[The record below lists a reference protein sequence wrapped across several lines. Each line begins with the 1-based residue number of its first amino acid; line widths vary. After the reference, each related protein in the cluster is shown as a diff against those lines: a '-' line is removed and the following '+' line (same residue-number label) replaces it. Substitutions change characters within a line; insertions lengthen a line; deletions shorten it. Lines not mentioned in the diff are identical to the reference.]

1 MSDYENGKRLMCEHV
16 IHLKKISVEGGS
28 DTIINESISVP
39 RRLMKV
45 LLLLLLLLLLFYKP
59 YVAGV
64 RDSEKTSQ
72 IRSTVKE

>member
-16 IHLKKISVEGGS
+16 IHLKTISVEGGS

-45 LLLLLLLLLLFYKP
+45 LLLLLLFYKP

>member
-1 MSDYENGKRLMCEHV
+1 MCEHV
-16 IHLKKISVEGGS
+16 IHLKTISVEGGS

-45 LLLLLLLLLLFYKP
+45 LLLLLLLFYKP

>member
-16 IHLKKISVEGGS
+16 IHLKTISVEGGS

-45 LLLLLLLLLLFYKP
+45 LLLLLLLFYKP

>member
-1 MSDYENGKRLMCEHV
+1 MSDYENGKRLMCEHA
-16 IHLKKISVEGGS
+16 IHLKTISVEGGS

-45 LLLLLLLLLLFYKP
+45 LLLLLLLFYKP

>member
-16 IHLKKISVEGGS
+16 IHLKTISVEGGS
-28 DTIINESISVP
+28 DTIIDESISVP

-45 LLLLLLLLLLFYKP
+45 LLLLLLLFYKP

>member
-1 MSDYENGKRLMCEHV
+1 MSDDENGKRLMCEHV
-16 IHLKKISVEGGS
+16 IHLKTISVEGGS
-28 DTIINESISVP
+28 DTIIDESISVP

-45 LLLLLLLLLLFYKP
+45 LLLLLLLFYKP

>member
-1 MSDYENGKRLMCEHV
+1 MCEHV
-16 IHLKKISVEGGS
+16 IHLKTISVEGGS

-45 LLLLLLLLLLFYKP
+45 LLLLLLLFYKP

-72 IRSTVKE
+72 IRPTVKE

>member
-1 MSDYENGKRLMCEHV
+1 MCEHV
-16 IHLKKISVEGGS
+16 ILLKTISVEGGS

-45 LLLLLLLLLLFYKP
+45 LLLLLLLFYKP

>member
-45 LLLLLLLLLLFYKP
+45 LLLLLLLLLFYKP

>member
-1 MSDYENGKRLMCEHV
+1 MRARL
-16 IHLKKISVEGGS
+16 HLKTISVEGGS

-45 LLLLLLLLLLFYKP
+45 LLLLLLLFYKP

>member
-1 MSDYENGKRLMCEHV
+1 MCEHV
-16 IHLKKISVEGGS
+16 IHLKTISVEGGS

-45 LLLLLLLLLLFYKP
+45 LLLLLLLLFYKP

>member
-1 MSDYENGKRLMCEHV
+1 MCEHV
-16 IHLKKISVEGGS
+16 IHLKTISVEGGS
-28 DTIINESISVP
+28 DTILNESISVP

-45 LLLLLLLLLLFYKP
+45 LLLLLLLFYKP

>member
-16 IHLKKISVEGGS
+16 IHLKTISVEGGS

-45 LLLLLLLLLLFYKP
+45 LLLLLFYKP

>member
-1 MSDYENGKRLMCEHV
+1 MCEHV
-16 IHLKKISVEGGS
+16 IHLKTISVEGGS
-28 DTIINESISVP
+28 DTIINENISVP

-45 LLLLLLLLLLFYKP
+45 LLLLLLLFYKP

>member
-1 MSDYENGKRLMCEHV
+1 MCEHV
-16 IHLKKISVEGGS
+16 IHLKTISVEGGS

-45 LLLLLLLLLLFYKP
+45 LLLLLLLLLFYKP

>member
-1 MSDYENGKRLMCEHV
+1 MCEHV
-16 IHLKKISVEGGS
+16 IHLKTISVEGGS

-39 RRLMKV
+39 RRLMMV
-45 LLLLLLLLLLFYKP
+45 LLLLLLLFYKP

>member
-45 LLLLLLLLLLFYKP
+45 LLLLLLLFYKP

>member
-1 MSDYENGKRLMCEHV
+1 MCEHV
-16 IHLKKISVEGGS
+16 IHLKTISVEGGS

-45 LLLLLLLLLLFYKP
+45 LLLLLLFYKP

>member
-1 MSDYENGKRLMCEHV
+1 MCEHV
-16 IHLKKISVEGGS
+16 IHLKTISVEGGS

-45 LLLLLLLLLLFYKP
+45 LLLLLLLFYKP

-64 RDSEKTSQ
+64 RDSENTSQ

>member
-16 IHLKKISVEGGS
+16 IHLKTISVEGGS

-45 LLLLLLLLLLFYKP
+45 LLHLLLLFYKP

>member
-1 MSDYENGKRLMCEHV
+1 MCEHV
-16 IHLKKISVEGGS
+16 IHLKTISVEGGS

-39 RRLMKV
+39 TRLMKV
-45 LLLLLLLLLLFYKP
+45 LLLLLLLFYKP